1 MRKTIPMI
9 IAIVSGLV
17 VLAGFFL
24 MPTFN
29 PILRMI
35 LQWGVIVGSMAG
47 ITGIVSLLASHF
59 KRLRFKEKR
68 AGFSVVILLAFA
80 ASFIAALVLGVD
92 NPLFTRWLSA
102 IQLPIETSLL
112 ALIALTLT
120 YAGVHFF
127 SLRGWTS
134 LSISFGISAIIF
146 LLVGIGFI
154 STIENPALVQIMNLI
169 RSIPLAGSR
178 GILIGMALGGL
189 LVGLRILFGVK
200 RPYGE

>member
-1 MRKTIPMI
+1 MRKTLPMI

-24 MPTFN
+24 MPTFD

-68 AGFSVVILLAFA
+68 AGFSVVVLLAFS

-146 LLVGIGFI
+146 LLGGIGFI
-154 STIENPALVQIMNLI
+154 STIENPALMQIMNLI